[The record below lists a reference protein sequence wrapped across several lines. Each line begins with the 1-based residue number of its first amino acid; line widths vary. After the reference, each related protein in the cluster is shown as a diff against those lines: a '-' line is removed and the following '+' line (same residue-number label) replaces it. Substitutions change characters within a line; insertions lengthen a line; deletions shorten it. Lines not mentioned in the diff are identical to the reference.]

1 MELKVNE
8 YLVMWRNEKEG
19 LCGTDYIQ
27 ALTAQQAADIIG
39 DGDKNIE
46 IVEVALVCKDWVQP
60 KCK

>member
-1 MELKVNE
+1 MKLKVNE

-19 LCGTDYIQ
+19 FRGTVYIQ
-27 ALTAQQAADIIG
+27 ALTAQQAADIIC

-46 IVEVALVCKDWVQP
+46 IVEVALICKDWVQP